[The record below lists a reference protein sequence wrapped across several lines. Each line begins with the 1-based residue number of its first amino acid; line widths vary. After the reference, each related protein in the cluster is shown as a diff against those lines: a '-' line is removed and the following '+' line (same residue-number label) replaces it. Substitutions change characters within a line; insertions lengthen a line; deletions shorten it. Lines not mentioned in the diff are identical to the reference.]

1 MSTITTVMNEIQE
14 VMNLVDENEIDNV
27 VKKLTKIRE
36 YSLLVL
42 EEVVSKVKDLR

>member
-27 VKKLTKIRE
+27 VKKLTKSRE
-36 YSLLVL
+36 YLLLVL

>member
-27 VKKLTKIRE
+27 VK
-36 YSLLVL
+36 S
-42 EEVVSKVKDLR
+42 